1 MFLTDVTS
9 ELSRRKIKFAVVG
22 GYALAL
28 HGIVR
33 ATMDVDLVIGLSKKN
48 LTDAEGA
55 MKALGLSSRI
65 PVTAEE
71 ISKFRTEYIENRNLI
86 AWSFVDFKD
95 PSRQVDLLI
104 VLGVDDIEVEK
115 ISFGG
120 KPLPVASLKSL
131 LKMKLA
137 ANRREDQV
145 DIERIK
151 DKLKMATGRRE

>member
-1 MFLTDVTS
+1 MFLTDVTT
-9 ELSRRKIKFAVVG
+9 ELARRKIKFAVVG

-48 LTDAEGA
+48 LVDAEAA

-71 ISKFRTEYIENRNLI
+71 ISKFRVEYIENRNLI

-104 VLGVDDIEVEK
+104 ILDVDDIEIEK

-131 LKMKLA
+131 LKMKVK
-137 ANRREDQV
+137 ANRKEDQL
-145 DIERIK
+145 DIQRIK
-151 DKLKMATGRRE
+151 EKLGGTSGGRV